1 MTSKFYVPKLYD
13 STVAEDGQ
21 WFSIYDND
29 ENLYGEFKLK
39 YLDAHSKAGEL
50 AYKRVRAK
58 YATEIRTKKL
68 GAYDS
73 LKVVLVELHMVDWK
87 LPTDPNDT
95 KAKAIPFSVNDALEY
110 FSMDETKWIAHKLSE
125 LASEPTN
132 FKGQEAVETPV
143 EVGND

>member
-13 STVAEDGQ
+13 TTKAEEGE

-29 ENLYGEFKLK
+29 DTHYGDFKLK
-39 YLDAHSKAGEL
+39 FLDAHSKAGEL
-50 AYKRVRAK
+50 SYKRVRTK

-87 LPTDPNDT
+87 LPTDPNDP
-95 KAKAIPFSVNDALEY
+95 KAKPVPFSIDNALEY
-110 FSMDETKWIAHKLSE
+110 FSMDETKWIAHRLSE

-132 FKGQEAVETPV
+132 FKAAPVETPD
-143 EVGND
+143 EVAGN